1 MWCVADLTP
10 ESLARMEE
18 VLALYERPVDPR
30 RPVICLDEKAV
41 SLHAA
46 VRPSRAMRPGHPARR
61 DYDYRRCGTANLFC
75 AIEPKAGRH
84 FIKATPN
91 RTAAQFAAMLDD
103 LAHRHRHAT
112 TIDLVIDN
120 LNTHCCKSL
129 TDTYGSTIGKQ
140 LWERFT
146 VHYTPKHGSWLNPAE
161 IEISL
166 VSRQCLGQRRIADL
180 PSLRRATAAWVRR
193 ANRHRTTINWT
204 FDRRKARRV
213 FRYKKKDVMRSKT

>member
-1 MWCVADLTP
+1 
-10 ESLARMEE
+10 
-18 VLALYERPVDPR
+18 
-30 RPVICLDEKAV
+30 
-41 SLHAA
+41 
-46 VRPSRAMRPGHPARR
+46 
-61 DYDYRRCGTANLFC
+61 
-75 AIEPKAGRH
+75 
-84 FIKATPN
+84 
-91 RTAAQFAAMLDD
+91 MLDD

-146 VHYTPKHGSWLNPAE
+146 VHYTPKHGSWLNQAE

-166 VSRQCLGQRRIADL
+166 VSRQCRGQRRIADL